1 MTRSQSRPRGR
12 HGLPLG
18 VQPIDD
24 SGRLLCRYCHR
35 WFRGLGHHIFP
46 AHGVTPDAYRREFE
60 LPSTRPLIAP
70 ELSAALAT
78 RSQRRFQTDARLRQA
93 FAISVDERA
102 ARNSRGRKA
111 KQQTEHRAGVQRT
124 KRAVGDL
131 LAHNARVR
139 ANAVRADLDSRARN
153 LGYCDLGQL
162 FENTAH
168 LSHASIGGLLGCS
181 AAKAR
186 FWRSKH
192 GIHSTARSTGANAD
206 AAHRQAI
213 LRSVPL
219 GTQPIADDG
228 RLQCLVCGRWWRDL
242 RQHVQRTHR
251 QPADAYAKQHRLTGA
266 QAMVSRELQAK
277 RAAGGRNAGV
287 SNLRS
292 AASAKSD
299 RVKTAYDRRASAH
312 GYSGIEALLAAN
324 VTRRRVAELIGC
336 APTSVDR
343 IRRRYTT
350 QASKSRQPS
359 RPTPA

>member
-1 MTRSQSRPRGR
+1 MTRSQSRRRGR
-12 HGLPLG
+12 QRLALG

-78 RSQRRFQTDARLRQA
+78 RSQQRFQTDASLRQA

-102 ARNSRGRKA
+102 ARNSRGRQA
-111 KQQTEHRAGVQRT
+111 KQQTEHRAGVQRR

-139 ANAVRADLDSRARN
+139 ANAVRAELDARARN
-153 LGYCDLGQL
+153 LGHCDLRQL
-162 FENTAH
+162 LENTAH
-168 LSHASIGGLLGCS
+168 LSHASIGDLLGCS

-192 GIHSTARSTGANAD
+192 GIHSTARSTSAKAD

-213 LRSVPL
+213 LKSVPP

-251 QPADAYAKQHRLTGA
+251 QPVDDYAKEHRLTGT
-266 QAMVSRELQAK
+266 QAMVSCELQAK
-277 RAAGGRNAGV
+277 RVAGGRNTGAA
-287 SNLRS
+287 NLRS
-292 AASAKSD
+292 AASEKSD
-299 RVKTAYDRRASAH
+299 RVKTGYDRRAAAH

-324 VTRRRVAELIGC
+324 TARRTVAELIGC
-336 APTSVDR
+336 SPTSVDR
-343 IRRRYTT
+343 IRRRYTA
-350 QASKSRQPS
+350 QASKEW
-359 RPTPA
+359 A

>member
-12 HGLPLG
+12 QGLALG
-18 VQPIDD
+18 VQPIDN

-60 LPSTRPLIAP
+60 LPSTRALIAP
-70 ELSAALAT
+70 ELSADLAT
-78 RSQRRFQTDARLRQA
+78 RSQRRFQSDARLRQA

-102 ARNSRGRKA
+102 ARNSRGRNA
-111 KQQTEHRAGVQRT
+111 KRQTEHRAGVQRS

-131 LAHNARVR
+131 LAHNSRAR
-139 ANAVRADLDSRARN
+139 ANAVRADLDTRAHN
-153 LGYCDLGQL
+153 LGYCDLRQL
-162 FENTAH
+162 LKTTVH
-168 LSHASIGGLLGCS
+168 LSHASIGELLGCS

-186 FWRSKH
+186 FWRREH
-192 GIHSTARSTGANAD
+192 GIHSTARSTGAKAD

-213 LRSVPL
+213 LRSVPP

-251 QPADAYAKQHRLTGA
+251 QSVDDYVKQHRLKGT

-277 RAAGGRNAGV
+277 RAAADHNAGA

-299 RVKTAYDRRASAH
+299 RVKAAYDRRAAAH

-324 VTRRRVAELIGC
+324 AARRTVADLIGC
-336 APTSVDR
+336 APSSVNR

-350 QASKSRQPS
+350 QASKR
-359 RPTPA
+359 R

>member
-1 MTRSQSRPRGR
+1 MTRSHSRPRGR
-12 HGLPLG
+12 QGLALG

-70 ELSAALAT
+70 ELSAAISK
-78 RSQRRFQTDARLRQA
+78 RSQQRFQTDARLRQA

-102 ARNSRGRKA
+102 ARNSRGRNA
-111 KQQTEHRAGVQRT
+111 KRQTEHRAGVQRS

-139 ANAVRADLDSRARN
+139 ANAVRADLDTRARN
-153 LGYCDLGQL
+153 LGYCDLRQL
-162 FENTAH
+162 LKNTTH
-168 LSHASIGGLLGCS
+168 LTHASIGDLLGCS

-186 FWRSKH
+186 FWRRTH
-192 GIHSTARSTGANAD
+192 GIHSTARSTGAQAD
-206 AAHRQAI
+206 AARRQAI
-213 LRSVPL
+213 LRSVPT

-228 RLQCLVCGRWWRDL
+228 RLQCLVCGRWWGDL
-242 RQHVQRTHR
+242 RQHVERTHR
-251 QPADAYAKQHRLTGA
+251 QPVDDYVKQHQLKGT
-266 QAMVSRELQAK
+266 QAMVSSELQAK
-277 RAAGGRNAGV
+277 RAAGGHKAGV

-299 RVKTAYDRRASAH
+299 RVKTAYDRRAAAH
-312 GYSGIEALLAAN
+312 GYSGIEALLAGNAD
-324 VTRRRVAELIGC
+324 RRKVAELIGC
-336 APTSVDR
+336 APASVDR
-343 IRRRYTT
+343 IRRRYAA
-350 QASKSRQPS
+350 QASKERQPLRS
-359 RPTPA
+359 TPA

>member
-12 HGLPLG
+12 QGLALG

-78 RSQRRFQTDARLRQA
+78 RSQRRFQTDARLQQA

-102 ARNSRGRKA
+102 TRSSRGRNA
-111 KQQTEHRAGVQRT
+111 KRRTEHRAGVQRS
-124 KRAVGDL
+124 KRVVGDL
-131 LAHNARVR
+131 LAHNSRVR
-139 ANAVRADLDSRARN
+139 ANLVRADLDTRARN
-153 LGYCDLGQL
+153 LGYCDLRQL
-162 FENTAH
+162 LESTSH
-168 LSHASIGGLLGCS
+168 LTHASIGDLLGCS

-186 FWRSKH
+186 SWRRTH
-192 GIHSTARSTGANAD
+192 GIHSTARSTSAQAD
-206 AAHRQAI
+206 AARREAI
-213 LRSVPL
+213 LRTVPP
-219 GTQPIADDG
+219 GIQPIADDG

-242 RQHVQRTHR
+242 RQHVQRTHH
-251 QPADAYAKQHRLTGA
+251 QPVDDYLKEHWLKGPH
-266 QAMVSRELQAK
+266 AMVSRGLQAK
-277 RAAGGRNAGV
+277 RVAAGQNAGA

-299 RVKTAYDRRASAH
+299 RVKATYDNRAAAH

-324 VTRRRVAELIGC
+324 AARRTVADLIGC
-336 APTSVDR
+336 APSSVAR

-350 QASKSRQPS
+350 LGSDRRQPS
-359 RPTPA
+359 RPTAG

>member
-12 HGLPLG
+12 QGLALG

-78 RSQRRFQTDARLRQA
+78 RSRRRFQTDARIRQA
-93 FAISVDERA
+93 FAIPVDERA
-102 ARNSRGRKA
+102 SRNSRGRKA

-131 LAHNARVR
+131 LAHNSRLR
-139 ANAVRADLDSRARN
+139 AHAVRADLDARAGN
-153 LGYCDLGQL
+153 LGYCDLRQL
-162 FENTAH
+162 LENTAH
-168 LSHASIGGLLGCS
+168 LSHASIGDLLGCS

-192 GIHSTARSTGANAD
+192 GIHSTARSTGAKAD
-206 AAHRQAI
+206 EAHRQAI
-213 LRSVPL
+213 LRSVPP
-219 GTQPIADDG
+219 GTQPIAVDG

-251 QPADAYAKQHRLTGA
+251 QPVDEYLKQHRLQGS
-266 QAMVSRELQAK
+266 QAMVSHELQAK
-277 RAAGGRNAGV
+277 RVAADHTAGI

-292 AASAKSD
+292 AASVKSD
-299 RVKTAYDRRASAH
+299 RVKATYNRRAAAH

-324 VTRRRVAELIGC
+324 TGRRTVADLIGC

-343 IRRRYTT
+343 IRRRYTA
-350 QASKSRQPS
+350 QAS
-359 RPTPA
+359 

>member
-12 HGLPLG
+12 QGLALG

-70 ELSAALAT
+70 ELSAAIAK
-78 RSQRRFQTDARLRQA
+78 RSQQRFQTDAGLRQA
-93 FAISVDERA
+93 FAISVDERTV
-102 ARNSRGRKA
+102 RNSRGRKA
-111 KQQTEHRAGVQRT
+111 KQRTEHRAGVQRS

-139 ANAVRADLDSRARN
+139 ANAVRADLDTRARN
-153 LGYCDLGQL
+153 LGYSDLRQL
-162 FENTAH
+162 LKNTAH
-168 LSHASIGGLLGCS
+168 LTHASIGDLLGCS

-186 FWRSKH
+186 FWRRTH
-192 GIHSTARSTGANAD
+192 GIHSTARSTGAQAD
-206 AAHRQAI
+206 AARRQAI
-213 LRSVPL
+213 LRSVSP

-228 RLQCLVCGRWWRDL
+228 RLQCLVCSRWWRDL

-251 QPADAYAKQHRLTGA
+251 QSVDDYLTQHRLERT

-277 RAAGGRNAGV
+277 RVAADHSAGA

-292 AASAKSD
+292 AALAKSD
-299 RVKTAYDRRASAH
+299 RVKAAYDSHAAAR
-312 GYSGIEALLAAN
+312 GYAGIEALLAAN
-324 VTRRRVAELIGC
+324 TARRTVADLIGC
-336 APTSVDR
+336 APSSVDR

-350 QASKSRQPS
+350 QGSEALQPS